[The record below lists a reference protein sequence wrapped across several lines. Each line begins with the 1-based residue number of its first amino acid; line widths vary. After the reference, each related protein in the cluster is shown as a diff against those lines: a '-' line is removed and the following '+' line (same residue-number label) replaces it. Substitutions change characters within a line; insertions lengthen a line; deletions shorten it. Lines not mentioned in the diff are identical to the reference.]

1 VVILFFGVSISG
13 TIAVMKRGH
22 IQKGFTIVELL
33 IVVVVIA
40 ILAAIS
46 IVAYNGITNRAKVSA
61 ASSALNQAVKK
72 IALYKTTN
80 ADQLPVGATEAGL
93 GANFEYRRFDNNT
106 NYCVSVVS
114 GGVSYYVRSSSE
126 NTYVQGSCSGVESIA
141 GASAPLGQVVTSS
154 SLSTSFA
161 DTSGSP
167 DIILYTVFDS
177 FNTDGNYN
185 TIAAFTPITSTQR
198 MMMDT
203 GPAGDIKAR
212 YRIDT
217 SVLLNQSDLQAS
229 VRTSGRHIGWL
240 QVRNGMTIREFA
252 YDKAVAASSIAM
264 TPGTPWSFTGLTL
277 GSATSSTAPIAA
289 MAFNAAHDQGTR
301 ARVMQWLADSYN
313 VPATY

>member
-1 VVILFFGVSISG
+1 
-13 TIAVMKRGH
+13 MKRG
-22 IQKGFTIVELL
+22 QEKQGFTIVELL

-72 IALYKTTN
+72 IALFKTTN
-80 ADQLPVGATEAGL
+80 ADQLPSNATEAGL
-93 GANFEYRRFDNNT
+93 SSSGSSNYEYRRFDNNT
-106 NYCVSVVS
+106 NYCISVVS
-114 GGVSYYVRSSSE
+114 GGVSYYVRSPNE
-126 NTYVQGSCSGVESIA
+126 NTYVQGSCTGVESIA
-141 GASAPLGQVVTSS
+141 GAAAPLGQVVTPGN
-154 SLSTSFA
+154 LSTSFA
-161 DTSGSP
+161 ETAGSP

-185 TIAAFTPITSTQR
+185 TIAAFTPITASQR

-252 YDKAVAASSIAM
+252 YDKAIPSSSIAM
-264 TPGTPWSFTGLTL
+264 SPGTPWSFSGLTL

-289 MAFNAAHDQGTR
+289 IAFNAAHDQATR